1 VDEGLSSGRDGV
13 RHASRQRRMAS
24 RRGEEGGAME
34 VNVLLVTET
43 GRGAPMRLAKPAST
57 IPAA

>member
-1 VDEGLSSGRDGV
+1 
-13 RHASRQRRMAS
+13 MAS
-24 RRGEEGGAME
+24 ESGEEGSAMEME